1 MERVFTGGKM
11 MKKMIALAAVS
22 ALLLSACSQG
32 PAGPAGPAGPTGPA
46 GPAGPGGPAGADAPL
61 GRTAY
66 GLDAGGKLAS
76 FGLDNPATSYK
87 TLTLTGLGA
96 GQTLVDLDF
105 WNKDGALYAMSNT
118 GALYRVNT
126 ATGALTLD
134 TSGMVGTP
142 AAIDFNPAA
151 FRLRVFNTTDDN
163 FRLTP
168 MTGVTT
174 ADGKLAYLAG
184 DANAGK
190 NPNLVAAAYSNSV
203 ANGVAPSTTSLYSI
217 DGDTDQLVQHSGPA
231 AFSTLNTVGPLGFDA
246 VAGATGFDVAGATEA
261 YATVNVGNTVTLY
274 TVNLNSGAATVKTT
288 FPSTIKNLAVTL
300 PTN

>member
-1 MERVFTGGKM
+1 

-32 PAGPAGPAGPTGPA
+32 PAGPAGPAGPSGPA
-46 GPAGPGGPAGADAPL
+46 GPAGPAGSDAPL

-105 WNKDGALYAMSNT
+105 WNKDGVLYTMSNT

-134 TSGMVGTP
+134 TPSSVGTP

-151 FRLRVFNTTDDN
+151 FRLRVLNTTDDN
-163 FRLTP
+163 FRVTP
-168 MTGVTT
+168 VTGVTT
-174 ADGKLAYLAG
+174 ADGKLVYLAS

-190 NPNLVAAAYSNSV
+190 NPNLVAAAYTNSV
-203 ANGVAPSTTSLYSI
+203 ANGVAPTGGTALYSM
-217 DGDTDQLVQHSGPA
+217 DADTDQLVLHTAGPE
-231 AFSTLNTVGPLGFDA
+231 FSTLNTVGKLNFDA
-246 VAGATGFDVAGATEA
+246 VAGATGFDIAGGTEA
-261 YATVNVGNTVTLY
+261 YATVNVGTTVTLY
-274 TVNLNSGAATVKTT
+274 TVNLTSGAATVKTT
-288 FPSTIKNLAVTL
+288 FPGTIKNLAVTL
-300 PTN
+300 PAN

>member
-1 MERVFTGGKM
+1 

-32 PAGPAGPAGPTGPA
+32 PVGPAGPAGPAGPTGPTGPSGPT
-46 GPAGPGGPAGADAPL
+46 GPAGSDAPL

-105 WNKDGALYAMSNT
+105 WNKDGALYTMSNT

-134 TSGMVGTP
+134 TPSIVGTP

-168 MTGVTT
+168 STGESPNLLTS
-174 ADGKLAYLAG
+174 DGKLAYVAG
-184 DANAGK
+184 DVNAGK
-190 NPNLVAAAYSNSV
+190 NPNLVAAAYTNSV
-203 ANGVAPSTTSLYSI
+203 NGQRPDATATALYSM
-217 DGDTDQLVQHSGPA
+217 DADTDQLVLHTVGA
-231 AFSTLNTVGPLGFDA
+231 AFSTLNTVGKLGFDA
-246 VAGATGFDVAGATEA
+246 VAGATGFDIAGLTEA

-274 TVNLNSGAATVKTT
+274 TVNLTSGAATVKTT
-288 FPSTIKNLAVTL
+288 FPGTIKNLAVTL